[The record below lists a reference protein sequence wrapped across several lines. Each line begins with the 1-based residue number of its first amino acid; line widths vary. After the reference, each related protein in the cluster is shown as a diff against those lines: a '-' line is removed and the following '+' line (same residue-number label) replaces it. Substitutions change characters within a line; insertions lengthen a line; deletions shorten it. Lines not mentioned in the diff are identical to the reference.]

1 MNIDRSTKQTIDFIR
16 SVERIESESAIDL
29 ESLNFIFHDPSARP
43 VLMNERIEQWGV
55 TFDCANG
62 EVGKG
67 RLNNVHEAYAYYFG
81 YMDSHSLTVAFDSP
95 CVSVEGVIAEFGV
108 PAESNHDVKFH
119 KATWVICGGKLSMEF
134 VGDDC
139 RELYGAFKL
148 SQVCEDVELPPKPD
162 SGNELVIDL
171 DDIFDDWDDETGYG
185 AAVCKPQLYI
195 VTSDADSEL
204 Q

>member
-1 MNIDRSTKQTIDFIR
+1 MNIDRSTKQTIEFIR
-16 SVERIESESAIDL
+16 SVERIERGSAIDL

-43 VLMNERIEQWGV
+43 VLMNERIEQWGI
-55 TFDCANG
+55 TFDCTNG

-81 YMDSHSLTVAFDSP
+81 YKDSHSLIVGFNSP
-95 CVSVEGVIAEFGV
+95 CVSVEDVIAEFGV

-119 KATWVICGGKLSMEF
+119 KATWAICDGKLSMEF

-148 SQVCEDVELPPKPD
+148 SQVCEDVALPPLPHAD
-162 SGNELVIDL
+162 NDLVLDL
-171 DDIFDDWDDETGYG
+171 EGIFDDWDTESSKVTADS
-185 AAVCKPQLYI
+185 KPHLHI
-195 VTSDADSEL
+195 VTNDE
-204 Q
+204 

>member
-16 SVERIESESAIDL
+16 SVERIERESAIDL
-29 ESLNFIFHDPSARP
+29 KSLNFIFHDPSARP
-43 VLMNERIEQWGV
+43 VLMNERIEQWGI

-62 EVGKG
+62 VVGKE

-81 YMDSHSLTVAFDSP
+81 YKDSHSLVVAFNSS

-119 KATWVICGGKLSMEF
+119 KATWVICDGKLSMEF

-162 SGNELVIDL
+162 SRNELVIDL
-171 DDIFDDWDDETGYG
+171 DDIFDDWDTESSKVT
-185 AAVCKPQLYI
+185 ANSKSHLHI
-195 VTSDADSEL
+195 VTNDE
-204 Q
+204 

>member
-16 SVERIESESAIDL
+16 SIERIERESAIDL

-43 VLMNERIEQWGV
+43 VMMNERIGQWGI
-55 TFDCANG
+55 TFDCENG
-62 EVGKG
+62 AIGKG

-81 YMDSHSLTVAFDSP
+81 CKDAHSLVVAFNSP

-108 PAESNHDVKFH
+108 PAESDHDVKFH
-119 KATWVICGGKLSMEF
+119 KATWVICGGKLNMEF

-148 SQVCEDVELPPKPD
+148 AQVREDVELPPLPHAD
-162 SGNELVIDL
+162 NDLVLDL
-171 DDIFDDWDDETGYG
+171 DDIFGDWDSESGKAYAD
-185 AAVCKPQLYI
+185 CKPHLHI
-195 VTSDADSEL
+195 VTNDE
-204 Q
+204 